1 MVKLKLGVRSAG
13 DLVADVLPG
22 SDNPTGDKIA
32 GATPSVLY
40 PLKFVAD
47 FGGDRWL

>member
-13 DLVADVLPG
+13 ELVAGGVVRTG
-22 SDNPTGDKIA
+22 KNTGDKIA